1 MISPRLATMTLS
13 IPFAVVV
20 FASLVTL
27 PTTARAVELEPF
39 GVNICFGGGTF
50 SLSSA
55 NFPDLVGST
64 GVETAVM
71 NYSETLK
78 LDNDL
83 NGLATGLQSARINVF
98 DASGTRLW
106 TRADMSVLSN
116 EVFYAAPTI
125 NGLTVGTNV
134 LGVETLPGFL
144 GSSSTIV
151 PYSTICRGSGV
162 VNAGGQKFL
171 FVSLGTAAYS
181 GTLESPTDLSK
192 LRIWILD
199 ASDGSL
205 VFKHIIDGRAN
216 SLFLAFTS
224 GIIDYD
230 GDGSDELVIARSTR
244 LSPQGDRERAT
255 LIIESY
261 NLTTGTRENRS
272 IVNVAHEFTNENEVG
287 GGTR

>member
-1 MISPRLATMTLS
+1 MISPRFAIQILTL
-13 IPFAVVV
+13 PFAVVF
-20 FASLVTL
+20 FASFITL
-27 PTTARAVELEPF
+27 PSTARAVEIEPF
-39 GVNICFGGGTF
+39 GVNVCFGGGTF
-50 SLSSA
+50 TISGA
-55 NFPDLVGST
+55 NYPDLVGDA

-78 LDNDL
+78 LDNDM

-98 DASGTRLW
+98 DASGTRIW

-116 EVFYAAPTI
+116 EVFFVAPTI
-125 NGLTVGTNV
+125 NGLTVGTNI
-134 LGVETLPGFL
+134 LGVETIPGFL
-144 GSSSTIV
+144 GSSVIV

-171 FVSLGTAAYS
+171 FVSLGTAAYT

-199 ASDGSL
+199 ANDGSV
-205 VFKHIIDGRAN
+205 VFKHVIDGRAN

-244 LSPQGDRERAT
+244 LAPQGDRERAS

-261 NLTTGTRENRS
+261 NLTTGARENRS
-272 IVNVAHEFTNENEVG
+272 TVNAADEFTNENEVVIP
-287 GGTR
+287 

>member
-1 MISPRLATMTLS
+1 MISSRLAIKTLA

-20 FASLVTL
+20 FALVTAF
-27 PTTARAVELEPF
+27 PSTARAVEIEPF
-39 GVNICFGGGTF
+39 GVNVCFGGGTF
-50 SLSSA
+50 TYASA
-55 NFPDLVGST
+55 NYPDLVGDA

-78 LDNDL
+78 LDNDM

-98 DASGTRLW
+98 DASGTRIW

-116 EVFYAAPTI
+116 EVFFVAPTI
-125 NGLTVGTNV
+125 NGLTVGTNI
-134 LGVETLPGFL
+134 LGVETIPGFL
-144 GSSSTIV
+144 GSSVIV

-171 FVSLGTAAYS
+171 FVSLGTAAYT

-199 ASDGSL
+199 ANDGSV
-205 VFKHIIDGRAN
+205 VFKHVIDGRAN

-244 LSPQGDRERAT
+244 LAPQGDRERAT

-261 NLTTGTRENRS
+261 NLTTGARENRS
-272 IVNVAHEFTNENEVG
+272 TVNAADEFTNENEVVIP
-287 GGTR
+287 